1 MTARV
6 LVVDDLEPNV
16 KLLEAKLR
24 AEYFDV
30 ITAFSGQEAID
41 KAKSEQPDIILLD
54 VMMPGMDGFE
64 TCRILKKTPETAHI
78 PVVMVTALEQQAD
91 RVAGLEAGA
100 DDFLTKPVEDVA
112 LFARVRSLSRL
123 KVMTD
128 ELRLR
133 HATGRGM
140 GVVEDIDLDQ
150 IAETDEKPRVLIIDD
165 QPEQAERLAAYLK
178 ESFLA
183 AIESDPDVALGRV
196 RSADFDLVIVNMS
209 IQSTDPLRLCSS
221 IKSFE
226 ETRLTPLLA
235 IVRQGDMRKLVRAL
249 DIGVNDY
256 LTRPVDRNELIARVS
271 TQIKRKRYIDHLRS
285 SFQASLEMAVT
296 DQLTGLYNRRYLAS
310 HLSAMFDRAFWTG
323 RPLSVMILDLDHFK
337 SINDTYGHD
346 AGDKVLQ
353 TFADRIRA
361 SVRGIDLACRY
372 GGEEFLV
379 AMPDT
384 EKQEAVRVAERL
396 REDIASQK
404 IVINGGRDEL
414 QVSVSIGVAS
424 SEDGPRDDNAQKLV
438 KRADTALYEAKT
450 SGRNKVVADVGG
462 EAMMGLG
469 AA

>member
-30 ITAFSGQEAID
+30 ITAFSGPEAIE
-41 KAKSEQPDIILLD
+41 KARGEQPDIVLLD

-64 TCRILKKTPETAHI
+64 TCRILKKTPETSHI

-133 HATGRGM
+133 HATGKDM
-140 GVVEDIDLDQ
+140 GVVSDIDPDD
-150 IAETDEKPRVLIIDD
+150 AEAFERPARVLIIDD
-165 QPEQAERLAAYLK
+165 QHDQAERLTSYLSDK
-178 ESFLA
+178 FETTV
-183 AIESDPDVALGRV
+183 ESDPDVALGRV
-196 RSADFDLVIVNMS
+196 RSADFDLVIVNMG
-209 IQSTDPLRLCSS
+209 IEGADALRLCSS
-221 IKSFE
+221 VKSFE

-256 LTRPVDRNELIARVS
+256 LTRPVDRNEMIARVS

-285 SFQASLEMAVT
+285 SFQQSLEMAVT

-323 RPLSVMILDLDHFK
+323 RPLSVMVLDLDHFK
-337 SINDTYGHD
+337 HVNDTYGHD

-353 TFADRIRA
+353 TFAERIRA

-372 GGEEFLV
+372 GGEEFVV

-384 EKQEAVRVAERL
+384 EKLEAQIVAERL
-396 REDIASQK
+396 REDIASRR
-404 IVINGGRDEL
+404 IVLNSGRDEL
-414 QVSVSIGVAS
+414 QVTVSIGIAS
-424 SEDGPRDDNAQKLV
+424 TEDGPKDDNAQKLI
-438 KRADTALYEAKT
+438 KRADEALYTAKET
-450 SGRNKVVADVGG
+450 GRNRVVTAHAPVP
-462 EAMMGLG
+462 MVGLG

>member
-30 ITAFSGQEAID
+30 IGAFSGQEAVD
-41 KAKSEQPDIILLD
+41 RAKLEQPDIILLD

-64 TCRILKKTPETAHI
+64 ACRLIKQCPETAHI
-78 PVVMVTALEQQAD
+78 PIVMVTALEQQAD

-112 LFARVRSLSRL
+112 LFARVRSLTRL
-123 KVMTD
+123 KMMTD

-133 HATGRGM
+133 YATGKGL
-140 GVVEDIDLDQ
+140 GVVDDIKFNALLD
-150 IAETDEKPRVLIIDD
+150 TGEKARIIIIDD
-165 QPEQAERLAAYLK
+165 QPEQAERLK
-178 ESFLA
+178 SNFGDNFLIS
-183 AIESDPDVALGRV
+183 IETEPEVALSRV
-196 RSADFDLVIVNMS
+196 RSADFDLVIVNMA
-209 IQSTDPLRLCSS
+209 IEAMDPLRLCSS
-221 IKSFE
+221 IRSFE

-235 IVRQGDMRKLVRAL
+235 IVRQGDTRKLVRAL

-256 LTRPVDRNELIARVS
+256 LTRPVERNELTARVA
-271 TQIKRKRYIDHLRS
+271 TQIRRKRFIDQLRS
-285 SFQASLEMAVT
+285 SFEASLEMAVT

-337 SINDTYGHD
+337 LVNDTYGHD
-346 AGDKVLQ
+346 AGDKVIQ
-353 TFADRIRA
+353 EFAERIRA

-372 GGEEFLV
+372 GGEEFLI

-384 EKQEAVRVAERL
+384 EKDFARVVAERL
-396 REDIASQK
+396 RQEVATEK
-404 IVINGGRDEL
+404 IILNNGRDEL
-414 QVSVSIGVAS
+414 QVTVSVGIAS
-424 SEDGPRDDNAQKLV
+424 TEDGPKDDTAQKLI
-438 KRADTALYEAKT
+438 KRADEALYVAKT
-450 SGRNKVVADVGG
+450 GGRNRVI
-462 EAMMGLG
+462 
-469 AA
+469 AAAA

>member
-30 ITAFSGQEAID
+30 IGALSGQEAIE
-41 KAKSEQPDIILLD
+41 KAKSEQPDIVLLD

-64 TCRILKKTPETAHI
+64 ACRIIKQTPETAHI

-112 LFARVRSLSRL
+112 LFARVRSLTRL
-123 KVMTD
+123 KMMTD

-133 HATGRGM
+133 YATGKGL
-140 GVVEDIDLDQ
+140 GVVENIDVDGVLEKGD
-150 IAETDEKPRVLIIDD
+150 KPRILVIDD
-165 QPEQAERLAAYLK
+165 QADQAERMKSSLGPDYLISV
-178 ESFLA
+178 EA
-183 AIESDPDVALGRV
+183 DPEVALSRV
-196 RSADFDLVIVNMS
+196 RTADFDLVIVNMALES
-209 IQSTDPLRLCSS
+209 MDPLRLCSS
-221 IKSFE
+221 VRSFE
-226 ETRLTPLLA
+226 ETRLTPILA
-235 IVRQGDMRKLVRAL
+235 IVRQGDTRKLVRAL

-256 LTRPVDRNELIARVS
+256 LTRPVEKNELTARVN
-271 TQIKRKRYIDHLRS
+271 TQIKRKRYVDQLRS

-323 RPLSVMILDLDHFK
+323 RPLSVMILDIDHFK
-337 SINDTYGHD
+337 AVNDTYGHD
-346 AGDKVLQ
+346 VGDKVIQ
-353 TFADRIRA
+353 DFAERIRS

-372 GGEEFLV
+372 GGEEFLI

-384 EKQEAVRVAERL
+384 EKDFARVVAERL
-396 REDIASQK
+396 RQEIAAHG
-404 IVINGGRDEL
+404 VTVNGGRDQL
-414 QVSVSIGVAS
+414 NVTVSI
-424 SEDGPRDDNAQKLV
+424 
-438 KRADTALYEAKT
+438 
-450 SGRNKVVADVGG
+450 
-462 EAMMGLG
+462 
-469 AA
+469 

>member
-30 ITAFSGQEAID
+30 IGAFSGQEAVD
-41 KAKSEQPDIILLD
+41 RAKAEQPDIILLD

-64 TCRILKKTPETAHI
+64 ACRIIKKCPETAHI
-78 PVVMVTALEQQAD
+78 PIVMVTALEQQAD

-112 LFARVRSLSRL
+112 LFARVRSLTRL
-123 KVMTD
+123 KMMTD

-133 HATGRGM
+133 YATGKGL
-140 GVVEDIDLDQ
+140 GVVDNVDFNKDL
-150 IAETDEKPRVLIIDD
+150 EKGEKPRLLIIDD
-165 QPEQAERLAAYLK
+165 QPEQAERLRSHLGSNYLVSL
-178 ESFLA
+178 ES
-183 AIESDPDVALGRV
+183 EPEVALSRV
-196 RSADFDLVIVNMS
+196 RTGDFDLVVVNMA
-209 IQSTDPLRLCSS
+209 IEATDPLRLCSS
-221 IKSFE
+221 IRSFE

-235 IVRQGDMRKLVRAL
+235 IVRQGDTRKLVRAL

-256 LTRPVDRNELIARVS
+256 LTRPVEKNELTARVA
-271 TQIKRKRYIDHLRS
+271 TQIRRKRFIDQLRS

-337 SINDTYGHD
+337 AVNDTHGHD
-346 AGDKVLQ
+346 AGDKVIQ
-353 TFADRIRA
+353 EFAERIRA

-372 GGEEFLV
+372 GGEEFLI

-384 EKQEAVRVAERL
+384 EKEFARLVAERL
-396 REDIASQK
+396 RQEVAAGS
-404 IVINGGRDEL
+404 VVLNGGRDEL
-414 QVSVSIGVAS
+414 KVTVSIGIAS
-424 SEDGPRDDNAQKLV
+424 TEDGSKDDTAQKLV
-438 KRADTALYEAKT
+438 KRADEALYAAK
-450 SGRNKVVADVGG
+450 SGGRNRVILNVA
-462 EAMMGLG
+462 A
-469 AA
+469 